1 MTHILQIFF
10 VIITLRLGL
19 VFGDQS
25 HYSIIA
31 PGTLKSNRKYS
42 VVVTLHNATEPA
54 TIRCG
59 IIGPSYNQ
67 TENIVLQPF
76 ESQQI
81 DFMPTKL
88 IRGTHMFYAE
98 GLNGLSFKNETL
110 LYVEEN
116 AGPKIYIQ
124 TDKAIYKP
132 LDLVQFRVVVL
143 DEHTRPL
150 NVTEPIRVEIMDANE
165 NRVKQ
170 FKDISLIHGVFTN
183 KFNLSEYPA
192 LGIWKIAVFISGKYG
207 HSHSKTFKVKKYI
220 LPKFYVTIENEP
232 SVTPANPIVHL
243 KFYGKYNFG
252 KFVEGIAT
260 VRATDTLGNLIT
272 PEQKVNVNGIETLDI
287 EIKNFEKYMIY
298 KSITLYVQ
306 ITEKHSGRS
315 ESTFSF
321 VNVQQ
326 QEYNVIVESSDIDFK
341 DGKPY
346 RLKIKVQQWNGTAV
360 RDPSEPV
367 YMIHGERTYQSQL
380 NDDGVAVFDFEHNS
394 EEKHIFKYRDSLAM
408 LPNIYNADDAVD
420 NNNNKEDFCK
430 LTLLSGSPQL
440 GKMIEIKVSSLKN
453 IPYIVYTVTGHGNII
468 QTEFIKIPSEQKSY
482 IIQLMPTI
490 EMMPAAYLYVHYI
503 YEGNY
508 RYEEM
513 FLKFPNE
520 FENKVEISAPH
531 EVRPGQNVTINIKAQ
546 PNSYV
551 CLLAVDLGVYN
562 LNREYDLDRTQILNE
577 LRDDLTYSPL
587 KTKEL
592 TALTLEIPDT
602 ITTWRMTAFS
612 IHNKSGFGIVDD
624 ATNIVTIK
632 PFFVDINLPYAV
644 KRGEMITLPITV
656 FNYHNKSL
664 SVEVQMYNEEEAFR
678 FKAGDMKK
686 QIEHVKLPANG
697 IDSVAFTITPQMVG
711 NIKLQ
716 IRATTSEDLSDAV
729 LHYLKVEPEG
739 TENSDNQVLV
749 LRISAAQNELFS
761 NLSLNV
767 PPNIVVDSEYI
778 TLSMGGDALAA
789 TMENLNG
796 LVMKPTGCGEQ
807 NMVNFAPNIL
817 LLQYLKAIG
826 KFGQEK
832 NLIKQA
838 KAFVEIG
845 YQQELSF
852 RHASGGYS
860 VFGERRDKD
869 AASTWLTA
877 YVIRFF
883 LKAATFVSIEEKII
897 TSGLDYLASN
907 QKADGDFAYT
917 GYLFYP
923 AQQNRFGF
931 TAFVLMT
938 FMENKK
944 YSKKYTATINKGLQF
959 LSNNLERDHDVY
971 ALSIIAAAFG
981 MAKHVDSPKDR
992 DKLLAKVNDKD
1003 KQRWWSAND
1012 KNGEKD
1018 VEITAYALLALLDIS
1033 PHEYHSAIF
1042 QWLMQQR
1049 NSKGGF
1055 QSTHDTVMG
1064 LQAIVKYSQLNAAN
1078 GNNQQM
1084 ALRYAAL
1091 DGKGNEVKA
1100 DDFAINGDNNLILH
1114 THKLPRSTR
1123 SVNFKATGSGQTML
1137 QLSSLYYMAEQMP
1150 MQHFR
1155 IQAKAQFMN
1164 LQELNVEIC
1173 FTYLETISS
1182 ANSKSDDKTSFSNMV
1197 IMKLNL
1203 PSGYRTDA
1211 EFSQSLLENELIQR
1225 IESMNSESSLNIYF
1239 DNLEAGDENCI
1250 IILADKTHDVMN
1262 RKPVAIEIYYSV
1274 VAPGTIKSNRNY
1286 TVCLT
1291 LHNAPASSTVR
1302 ITLMGQPQF
1311 TFVENIEIQPFE
1323 TKSINFLP
1331 PKLDTSLE
1339 YRLEVEAIKGLSFY
1353 NASILKSDE
1362 MDNLKIYTQTD
1373 KSIYKPGDVVQFRV
1387 VVLDEH
1393 LRPFKSVEPIQI
1405 EVV

>member
-1 MTHILQIFF
+1 MTHILQIFV

-88 IRGTHMFYAE
+88 KRGTHMFYAE

-132 LDLVQFRVVVL
+132 LDLAQFRVVIL

-150 NVTEPIRVEIMDANE
+150 NVTEPIRVEIM
-165 NRVKQ
+165 
-170 FKDISLIHGVFTN
+170 
-183 KFNLSEYPA
+183 
-192 LGIWKIAVFISGKYG
+192 
-207 HSHSKTFKVKKYI
+207 
-220 LPKFYVTIENEP
+220 
-232 SVTPANPIVHL
+232 
-243 KFYGKYNFG
+243 
-252 KFVEGIAT
+252 
-260 VRATDTLGNLIT
+260 
-272 PEQKVNVNGIETLDI
+272 
-287 EIKNFEKYMIY
+287 
-298 KSITLYVQ
+298 SITLYIQ

-346 RLKIKVQQWNGTAV
+346 RLKVKVQQWNGTAV

-420 NNNNKEDFCK
+420 NNNKEDFCK
-430 LTLLSGSPQL
+430 LLYLVAELNNEDWQNWQKMMSPLLMPYGY
-440 GKMIEIKVSSLKN
+440 KKVLKEKKKSYPNKITVSESHAEVDLQSLLDHTASRILDLQSDVLKD
-453 IPYIVYTVTGHGNII
+453 
-468 QTEFIKIPSEQKSY
+468 IPSESVNKHV
-482 IIQLMPTI
+482 LI

-503 YEGNY
+503 HEGNY

-587 KTKEL
+587 KSKFYPGIISGLLTFTNAHYPYTEVTDRYIPTSWGSGEGSLRRKFPETWIFQNLEITKEL

-602 ITTWRMTAFS
+602 ITTWRITAFS

-664 SVEVQMYNEEEAFR
+664 SAEVQMNNEEEAFR
-678 FKAGDMKK
+678 FKAGDRKK

-697 IDSVAFTITPQMVG
+697 IDSVAFTITPQVVG
-711 NIKLQ
+711 DIKLN

-739 TENSDNQVLV
+739 TENSDNQVMV
-749 LRISAAQNELFS
+749 LRISAAENELFS

-767 PPNIVVDSEYI
+767 PPNIVADSEYI

-817 LLQYLKAIG
+817 VLQYLKAIG
-826 KFGQEK
+826 KVGQEK

-838 KAFVEIG
+838 KSFVEIG

-883 LKAATFVSIEEKII
+883 LKAAKFVSIEEKII

-944 YSKKYTATINKGLQF
+944 YTKNYTATIDKGLQF
-959 LSNNLERDHDVY
+959 LSKNLERDHDVY

-981 MAKHVDSPKDR
+981 MAKHVDSTKVR

-1012 KNGEKD
+1012 K
-1018 VEITAYALLALLDIS
+1018 
-1033 PHEYHSAIF
+1033 
-1042 QWLMQQR
+1042 M
-1049 NSKGGF
+1049 
-1055 QSTHDTVMG
+1055 
-1064 LQAIVKYSQLNAAN
+1064 VKRMLK
-1078 GNNQQM
+1078 
-1084 ALRYAAL
+1084 L
-1091 DGKGNEVKA
+1091 
-1100 DDFAINGDNNLILH
+1100 LH
-1114 THKLPRSTR
+1114 T
-1123 SVNFKATGSGQTML
+1123 
-1137 QLSSLYYMAEQMP
+1137 
-1150 MQHFR
+1150 
-1155 IQAKAQFMN
+1155 
-1164 LQELNVEIC
+1164 
-1173 FTYLETISS
+1173 
-1182 ANSKSDDKTSFSNMV
+1182 
-1197 IMKLNL
+1197 
-1203 PSGYRTDA
+1203 PSWLFWTFLRVK
-1211 EFSQSLLENELIQR
+1211 
-1225 IESMNSESSLNIYF
+1225 
-1239 DNLEAGDENCI
+1239 
-1250 IILADKTHDVMN
+1250 IIL
-1262 RKPVAIEIYYSV
+1262 
-1274 VAPGTIKSNRNY
+1274 
-1286 TVCLT
+1286 
-1291 LHNAPASSTVR
+1291 
-1302 ITLMGQPQF
+1302 QF
-1311 TFVENIEIQPFE
+1311 FN
-1323 TKSINFLP
+1323 
-1331 PKLDTSLE
+1331 
-1339 YRLEVEAIKGLSFY
+1339 G
-1353 NASILKSDE
+1353 
-1362 MDNLKIYTQTD
+1362 
-1373 KSIYKPGDVVQFRV
+1373 
-1387 VVLDEH
+1387 
-1393 LRPFKSVEPIQI
+1393 
-1405 EVV
+1405 